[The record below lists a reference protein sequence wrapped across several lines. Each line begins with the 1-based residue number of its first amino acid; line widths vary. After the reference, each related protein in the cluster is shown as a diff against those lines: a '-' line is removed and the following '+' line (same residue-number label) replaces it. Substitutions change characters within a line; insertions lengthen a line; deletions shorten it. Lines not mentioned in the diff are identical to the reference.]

1 MPLSFSYNSLAQSNE
16 QPEYQALWEPIAFN
30 PASVATLTF
39 PTAAGGGYA
48 VPGTVLMYGL
58 TGTPAGV
65 GSYPPL
71 GFNTSYPGGDA
82 AGSGA
87 TGNPTFP
94 YNWTVQYVDAAAT
107 TSTTYLAGICLGF
120 GSLGQFATPQNL
132 TTPSNSSISSTVP
145 CQVAMVGK
153 RGIMQV
159 LVDNTTVVGDTLIC
173 STTHTGQAHDTGG
186 STRTYGTTL
195 GVALQAV
202 TVSTGALL
210 CWAHINMP

>member
-1 MPLSFSYNSLAQSNE
+1 VPLSNSYNSLAQSNE

-30 PASVATLTF
+30 PSSVATLTF
-39 PTAAGGGYA
+39 PSAAGGGFA

-71 GFNTSYPGGDA
+71 GFNTANPGGDSG
-82 AGSGA
+82 GS
-87 TGNPTFP
+87 GNPTFP
-94 YNWTVQYVDAAAT
+94 NNWTVQYVDVAST

-120 GSLGQFATPQNL
+120 NSLGGFATPQNL
-132 TTPSNSSISSTVP
+132 TTPSNTSVATASPI
-145 CQVAMVGK
+145 QVAMVGK

-159 LVDNTTVVGDTLIC
+159 LVDNTTVVGDTLIS
-173 STTHTGQAHDTGG
+173 STTHSGQAHDTGG

-202 TVSTGALL
+202 TISTGALL

>member
-1 MPLSFSYNSLAQSNE
+1 MPLTNSYNVLAQSNE

-30 PASVATLTF
+30 PSSVATITF
-39 PTAAGGGYA
+39 PSVATTAVA
-48 VPGTVLMYGL
+48 VPGSVLMYGL

-71 GFNTSYPGGDA
+71 GPTTANPGGDSG
-82 AGSGA
+82 GS
-87 TGNPTFP
+87 GNPTFP
-94 YNWTVQYVDAAAT
+94 NNWTVQYVDAAST
-107 TSTTYLAGICLGF
+107 TTTTYLAGICLGF
-120 GSLGQFATPQNL
+120 GSLGINALPQNL
-132 TTPSNSSISSTVP
+132 TTPSNTSVGTATPI
-145 CQVAMVGK
+145 QQAMVGK

-159 LVDNTTVVGDTLIC
+159 LVDNTTTVGHTLIC
-173 STTHTGQAHDTGG
+173 STTHTGYASDSGG

-202 TVSTGALL
+202 TISTQPLL